1 MELEARAVIK
11 FIFQIP
17 CSQYVIMSIMKRLLY
32 FLFLLLSFIFFL
44 ALVFLSSPY
53 RELRPYNIFGKK
65 ITENLHIQ
73 TRMVNNRLTIYIPGN
88 DAVSGFYI
96 DQIPVT
102 VDSYK
107 DCINNGLCE
116 TQHYRGDYT
125 KFWGQKI
132 FGSFPVT
139 FVTWM
144 EALNYCHAYG
154 GDLPSALQWEL
165 AAGYGMQHHYPWNN
179 TLPSLSK
186 ANLDG
191 FYQLLTPAGWLPEG
205 ASPYGVLDMSG
216 NVREWMLDEVFEY
229 NDNKMLKG
237 GGANDSF
244 SDGRIEASFDHAPTS
259 SGFNRGFRC
268 VYPN

>member
-1 MELEARAVIK
+1 
-11 FIFQIP
+11 
-17 CSQYVIMSIMKRLLY
+17 MSMMKR
-32 FLFLLLSFIFFL
+32 ITFFL
-44 ALVFLSSPY
+44 ASVAFVIFFAMIFLSSPY
-53 RELRPYNIFGKK
+53 RELRPYGFFGKN
-65 ITENLHIQ
+65 ITEKLDIP
-73 TRMVNNRLTIYIPGN
+73 TRIVNGGIKIFVPGN
-88 DAVSGFYI
+88 DVIPGFYI

-102 VDSYK
+102 VNDYK
-107 DCINNGLCE
+107 NCINVGLCE
-116 TQHYRGDYT
+116 TQHYHDSYL
-125 KFWGQKI
+125 KFWKQKI
-132 FGSFPVT
+132 YGSFPVT

-144 EALNYCHAYG
+144 EAQNYCHAYG
-154 GDLPSALQWEL
+154 GDLPSSHQWEL
-165 AAGYGMQHHYPWNN
+165 AAGYGFQYHYPWNN

-191 FYQLLTPAGWLPEG
+191 YYQWLTPAGWLPEG

-244 SDGRIEASFDHAPTS
+244 SDGRIESSFDHAPTS

-268 VYPN
+268 VYPE